1 MLNPKTGERELCYVT
16 VVDAVSPIEGYDR
29 VELAHVGG
37 WSIVVG
43 KGEFHAGDPA
53 IYFEIDSKLPEVA
66 PFINMEFLAKKKY
79 KIKTQKMCKSI
90 SQGLLMSAANFGWHI
105 VEGGNY
111 AIVDNNGNYHRVDE
125 ESRFLTKQL
134 GVTYNVA
141 EDNARKAS
149 KPNPNAKYQSMIN
162 RHPWMYKNHFTRWM
176 LKHNMGKKILFVFFG
191 KAADNQRG
199 FPTKFPFV
207 HRTDEERIENMPW
220 VLNDKE
226 PWIVTTKIDGTS
238 STYIMER
245 IKKNKFEYY
254 VCSRNVRMLKPT
266 QESFHNEKGDVNV
279 YWQMSDKYHIEEALR
294 DLLIKHP
301 DWTYVCLQGE
311 TAGQN
316 LQGNPHKFPDV
327 RFFGFNLIDSKTG
340 RWNSVDAAE
349 LMKNDYN
356 IPWVPIVNKGTY
368 ILPDTMEEMKAQAE
382 GPCEAPGASGLR
394 EGYVYRSLDGQ
405 KSFKNVSTKYLLKKG
420 E

>member
-1 MLNPKTGERELCYVT
+1 MLNKQGIRELAYVVT
-16 VVDAVSPIEGYDR
+16 VDEIQPIEKADR
-29 VELAHVGG
+29 LEHVRVNG
-37 WSIVVG
+37 WWLVCG
-43 KGEFHAGDPA
+43 KGEFHVGDKA
-53 IYFEIDSKLPEVA
+53 VYFEVDSQLPENK
-66 PFINMEFLAKKKY
+66 PFTDMEFLAAKHY
-79 KIKTQKMCKSI
+79 KIKTQKIRGAI
-90 SQGLLMSAANFGWHI
+90 SQGLLVSFDSFGWPQDKYEI
-105 VEGGNY
+105 G
-111 AIVDNNGNYHRVDE
+111 D
-125 ESRFLTKQL
+125 FLTEKL

-149 KPNPNAKYQSMIN
+149 KPNPNVKYQSMIY

-176 LKHNMGKKILFVFFG
+176 LKHNTGKKILFVFFG
-191 KAADNQRG
+191 KAADNQHG

-207 HRTDEERIENMPW
+207 YKTDEERIENVPW
-220 VLNDKE
+220 ILNDKE

-254 VCSRNVRMLKPT
+254 ICSRNVRMLKPT

-294 DLLIKHP
+294 DLLMKHP
-301 DWTYVCLQGE
+301 DWTYICLQGE

-327 RFFGFNLIDSKTG
+327 RFFGFNLIDSKAG

>member
-1 MLNPKTGERELCYVT
+1 MLNPKTNLRELAYV
-16 VVDAVSPIEGYDR
+16 VKIDSISSMNADR
-29 VELAHVGG
+29 LECAHVLG
-37 WSIVVG
+37 WNIVVG
-43 KGEFHAGDPA
+43 KNEFKPGDKA
-53 IYFEIDSKLPEVA
+53 VYFEIDSQLPA
-66 PFINMEFLAKKKY
+66 KKPFSDMEFLVSKHY
-79 KIKTQKMCKSI
+79 KVKTQRIRKI
-90 SQGLLMSAANFGWHI
+90 ASQGLLVSFDSFGWPQDKYE
-105 VEGGNY
+105 VG
-111 AIVDNNGNYHRVDE
+111 D
-125 ESRFLTKQL
+125 FLTEEL
-134 GVTYNVA
+134 GVTYNVV
-141 EDNARKAS
+141 EDNARKSS

-176 LKHNMGKKILFVFFG
+176 LGYNFGKRILFAFFG
-191 KAADNQRG
+191 KKADNQRG
-199 FPTKFPFV
+199 FPTKFPYI
-207 HRTDEERIENMPW
+207 HKTDEERVENIPW
-220 VLNDKE
+220 ILNDKE

-245 IKKNKFEYY
+245 TKKNKFEYY

-368 ILPDTMEEMKAQAE
+368 ILPDTMEEIKAQAE

>member
-1 MLNPKTGERELCYVT
+1 MLNPKTNLRELAYV
-16 VVDAVSPIEGYDR
+16 VKIDSISSMNADR
-29 VELAHVGG
+29 LECAHVLG
-37 WSIVVG
+37 WNIVVG
-43 KGEFHAGDPA
+43 KNEFKPGDKA
-53 IYFEIDSKLPEVA
+53 VYFEIDSQLPA
-66 PFINMEFLAKKKY
+66 KKPFSDMEFLVSKHY
-79 KIKTQKMCKSI
+79 KVKTQRIRKI
-90 SQGLLMSAANFGWHI
+90 ASQGLLVSFDSFGWPQDKYE
-105 VEGGNY
+105 VG
-111 AIVDNNGNYHRVDE
+111 D
-125 ESRFLTKQL
+125 FLTEEL
-134 GVTYNVA
+134 GVTYNVV
-141 EDNARKAS
+141 EDNARKSS

-162 RHPWMYKNHFTRWM
+162 RHPWMYKNHFTKWM
-176 LKHNMGKKILFVFFG
+176 LGYNLGKRILFAFFG
-191 KAADNQRG
+191 KKADNQRG
-199 FPTKFPFV
+199 FPTKFPYI
-207 HRTDEERIENMPW
+207 HKTDEERIENMPW

-301 DWTYVCLQGE
+301 NWTYVCLQGE

>member
-1 MLNPKTGERELCYVT
+1 MLNPKTNLRELAYV
-16 VVDAVSPIEGYDR
+16 VKIDSISPMDADR
-29 VELAHVGG
+29 LECAHVLG
-37 WSIVVG
+37 WNIVVG
-43 KGEFHAGDPA
+43 KDEFKPGDKA
-53 IYFEIDSKLPEVA
+53 VYFEIDSQLPA
-66 PFINMEFLAKKKY
+66 RKPFSDMEFLVSKHY
-79 KIKTQKMCKSI
+79 KVKTQRIRKI
-90 SQGLLMSAANFGWHI
+90 ASQGLLVSFDSFGWPQDKYE
-105 VEGGNY
+105 VG
-111 AIVDNNGNYHRVDE
+111 D
-125 ESRFLTKQL
+125 FLTEEL
-134 GVTYNVA
+134 GVTYNVV
-141 EDNARKAS
+141 EDNARKSS

-162 RHPWMYKNHFTRWM
+162 RHPWMYKNHFTKWM
-176 LKHNMGKKILFVFFG
+176 LGYNLGKRILFAFFG
-191 KAADNQRG
+191 KKADNQRG
-199 FPTKFPFV
+199 FPTKFPYI
-207 HRTDEERIENMPW
+207 HKTDEERIENMPW

-301 DWTYVCLQGE
+301 NWTYVCLQGE

>member
-1 MLNPKTGERELCYVT
+1 MLNPKTNLRELAYV
-16 VVDAVSPIEGYDR
+16 VKIDSISSMNADR
-29 VELAHVGG
+29 LECAHVLG
-37 WSIVVG
+37 WNIVVG
-43 KGEFHAGDPA
+43 KNEFKPGDKA
-53 IYFEIDSKLPEVA
+53 VYFEIDSQLPA
-66 PFINMEFLAKKKY
+66 KKPFSDMEFLVSKHY
-79 KIKTQKMCKSI
+79 KVKTQRIRKI
-90 SQGLLMSAANFGWHI
+90 ASQGLLVSFDSFGWPQDKYE
-105 VEGGNY
+105 VG
-111 AIVDNNGNYHRVDE
+111 D
-125 ESRFLTKQL
+125 FLTEEL
-134 GVTYNVA
+134 GVTYNVV
-141 EDNARKAS
+141 EDNVRKAS
-149 KPNPNAKYQSMIN
+149 KPNPNAKYQSMIY
-162 RHPWMYKNHFTRWM
+162 RHPWMYKNHFTKWM
-176 LKHNMGKKILFVFFG
+176 LGYNFGKRILFAFFG
-191 KAADNQRG
+191 RKADNQRG
-199 FPTKFPFV
+199 FPTKFPYI
-207 HRTDEERIENMPW
+207 HKTDEERVENMPW
-220 VLNDKE
+220 ILNDKE

-294 DLLIKHP
+294 DLLMKHP
-301 DWTYVCLQGE
+301 DWTYICLQGE

-327 RFFGFNLIDSKTG
+327 RFFGFNLIDSKAG